1 MRASSTDSS
10 DNSKN
15 WQLAVPKLLF
25 FLFGGPIAG
34 LVAAFT
40 GLGGYALYEAH
51 RRGTFNTVRPPRV
64 GLMAGKAQ
72 AVIGFGELP
81 ISRMAF

>member
-40 GLGGYALYEAH
+40 GLGLHGAWWLIDVVMWGVGYYTTHTYWGNPTEGKSDAL
-51 RRGTFNTVRPPRV
+51 
-64 GLMAGKAQ
+64 
-72 AVIGFGELP
+72 
-81 ISRMAF
+81 